1 MKNLDQLLLNFK
13 NNKNFNYEDF
23 FVSKSNYFA
32 FQLIEKWPK
41 WEKNILNIYGEKFSG
56 KTHLSN
62 IFLSKNKGLK
72 IKESEIDE
80 TVYKKF
86 KLYENIII
94 DDFKNNCDEKLM
106 YSIFNLVDQSNK
118 YLIIN
123 SIGPINE
130 IDFKLNDLKS
140 RSKNCLFAKIEN
152 PDDELMFAII
162 LKTFSDRQIQID
174 KKLIDFI
181 IKRIDR
187 SYGKIADFIYEFK
200 YFVIRSIYSFDNKIN
215 QFFIYYN
222 LTIRKIF

>member
-1 MKNLDQLLLNFK
+1 MSDLNQLLFK
-13 NNKNFNYEDF
+13 FNHKQNFNSDDF
-23 FVSKSNYFA
+23 YVSKSNLFA
-32 FQLIEKWPK
+32 FKILEKWPK

-62 IFLSKNKGLK
+62 IFLKKYKGFK
-72 IKESEIDE
+72 INENEINE
-80 TVYKKF
+80 NAYKKF

-94 DDFKNNCDEKLM
+94 DDFDNKCDEKLM

-123 SIGPINE
+123 SINPINE
-130 IDFKLNDLKS
+130 INFNLNDLKS
-140 RSKNCLFAKIEN
+140 RSKNCLFAKIDN

-162 LKTFSDRQIQID
+162 LKSFSDRQIIID

-187 SYGKIADFIYEFK
+187 SYGKIADFIYKVDELSLK
-200 YFVIRSIYSFDNKIN
+200 KKKAIDLKI
-215 QFFIYYN
+215 IKEI
-222 LTIRKIF
+222 L